1 MSKLDTSNK
10 GTELSGGVVRRR
22 FRADIEGLRAIAVI
36 SVVVYHLHAAWLPG
50 GFVGVDIFFV
60 ISGFLITSH
69 LIRELEKTGRI
80 SLTKFYARRMIRL
93 IPAATLV
100 LFATVVAAFLFAPQ
114 ITWRQIGIDVVGA
127 AFYVVN
133 WVFASRSIDYL
144 AEDSVDSPVQHF
156 WSLSV
161 EEQYYFIWP
170 LIIIVAALVAARR
183 RVNLRTAV
191 AIGGG
196 VVIVTSILWAVWMTI
211 NDDVTAYFSTPARL
225 WELAIGAVLA
235 AIYPAVERAGRVV
248 RRVGYY
254 CGLVMLGVSLIV
266 ITGEMNWPGIATALP
281 TLGSALLIA
290 FGGVQ
295 STWGER
301 VVSTKPMV
309 WVGGISYSMYLWHWP
324 ILIFAGYVW
333 PNPSIKVLVACFVA
347 SLVFAWLSK
356 VLVEDPV
363 RRAAWSRRRA
373 RNGLFLG
380 VSLAVVSAL
389 GAGGLAA
396 VADSNSMQAPADAV
410 AEGAKVLGTDPS
422 EVMTDLL
429 ISEPEWVLPNPV
441 EATNDVPQLYEDG
454 CQQDQVSAEVLVC
467 EYGQVDAPDE
477 IIIVGDSKVN
487 QWLPAFDKIGVENNL
502 RITVM
507 TKSACSFTNAPAR
520 ISGAA
525 YESCDEWNRNADDII
540 EERAPLALVTSMASS
555 EASVPGGEQARRD
568 ALQEGLADKLKRTTD
583 WTNHVIV
590 LKDNPHPQDPVYE
603 CVLEAESGVAECA
616 FDRSGATSASS
627 GPIQEGAIAEVDG
640 TILRA
645 GSPEARG
652 TNPSASRVTMLDMT
666 DYICP
671 PQLDVCP
678 AVIGNALVYRQGS
691 HLTATYVET
700 LTESLGPPI
709 LHLIG
714 R

>member
-10 GTELSGGVVRRR
+10 GTHVAGGIVRRQ
-22 FRADIEGLRAIAVI
+22 FRVDIEGLRAIAVI
-36 SVVVYHLHAAWLPG
+36 SVVVYHLHSAWLPG

-69 LIRELEKTGRI
+69 LVRELEKTGRI
-80 SLTKFYARRMIRL
+80 SLTKFYARRMVRL

-100 LFATVVAAFLFAPQ
+100 LIATAISAFLFAPQ
-114 ITWRQIGIDVVGA
+114 ITWRQIGVDIIGA

-133 WVFASRSIDYL
+133 WVFASRSVDYL
-144 AEDSVDSPVQHF
+144 AEDSIDSPVQHF

-170 LIIIVAALVAARR
+170 LIIIVAALFAARR
-183 RVNLRTAV
+183 KVTLRTAV
-191 AIGGG
+191 AAGGG
-196 VVIVTSILWAVWMTI
+196 AVILLSILWAVWMTKSG
-211 NDDVTAYFSTPARL
+211 DVTVYFSTPARL

-235 AIYPAVERAGRVV
+235 SVYPAVERAGRTM

-254 CGLVMLGVSLIV
+254 CGLLMLGVSLVV
-266 ITGEMNWPGIATALP
+266 ITGDMNWPGIATVLP

-295 STWGER
+295 STLGER

-333 PNPSIKVLVACFVA
+333 PSPSFKVLVACFVA
-347 SLVFAWLSK
+347 SVLCAWLSK

-363 RRAAWSRRRA
+363 RRAAWSRSRA

-389 GAGGLAA
+389 GAGSLSA
-396 VADSNSMQAPADAV
+396 VADSNSLQAPTDAIAD
-410 AEGAKVLGTDPS
+410 GATILGADPS
-422 EVMTDLL
+422 KVASSVLNA
-429 ISEPEWVLPNPV
+429 EPDWVLPNPID
-441 EATNDVPQLYEDG
+441 ATSDVPQLYADG

-467 EYGQVDAPDE
+467 EYGQVGASDE

-487 QWLPAFDKIGVENNL
+487 QWLPAFDKIGLENGL
-502 RITVM
+502 QITVM
-507 TKSACSFTNAPAR
+507 TKSACSYTDAPAR
-520 ISGAA
+520 KSGAA
-525 YESCDEWNRNADDII
+525 YKSCDDWGRNADGII

-555 EASVPGGEQARRD
+555 EASVPGGEEARRD
-568 ALQEGLADKLKRTTD
+568 ALEDGLAEKLRRATD
-583 WTNHVIV
+583 WAKHVIV
-590 LKDNPHPQDPVYE
+590 LKDNPHPHDPVYE
-603 CVLEAESGVAECA
+603 CVLESESEITDCA
-616 FDRSGATSASS
+616 FDLSTATNRSS
-627 GPIQEGAIAEVDG
+627 GLIQEAAVEMVGG
-640 TILRA
+640 TSLRA
-645 GSPEARG
+645 GSPAAREAKRS
-652 TNPSASRVTMLDMT
+652 TSRVTMLDMT

-671 PQLDVCP
+671 PQLDACP

-700 LTESLGPPI
+700 LTKSLEPP
-709 LHLIG
+709 LLRLVG
-714 R
+714 K